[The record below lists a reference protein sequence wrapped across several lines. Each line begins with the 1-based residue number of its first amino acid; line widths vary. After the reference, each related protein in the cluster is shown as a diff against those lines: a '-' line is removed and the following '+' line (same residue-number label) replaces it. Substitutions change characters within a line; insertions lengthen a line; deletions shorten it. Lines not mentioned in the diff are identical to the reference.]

1 MQKLDF
7 NEERAKELFLKF
19 KKDPILGNLS
29 LARLFD
35 LLETCPIVQYDPG
48 EYIINE
54 GESDTHLFILA
65 SGKMEIIHSDKIIK
79 TMDRIGE
86 IVGEMSLISKEARF
100 ASVRAVNQVQ
110 CLSIEFSYVNN
121 PEPGPQNIMIYIIS
135 QFLVSRLKSNTKELA
150 DIKRENELLRK
161 SNPEH

>member
-1 MQKLDF
+1 MQKLEF
-7 NEERAKELFLKF
+7 NEEKAKELFIKF

-29 LARLFD
+29 LASLFD
-35 LLETCPIVQYDPG
+35 LLETSPIMQYDPG
-48 EYIINE
+48 EYIIKE

-65 SGKMEIIHSDKIIK
+65 YGKIEIIHNDKIVK
-79 TMDRIGE
+79 TMDRLGE

-110 CLSIEFSYVNN
+110 CLSIEFSYINN
-121 PEPGPQNIMIYIIS
+121 PEPGPQNILLYIIS
-135 QFLVSRLKSNTKELA
+135 QFLVSRLKSITKELS

-161 SNPEH
+161 K

>member
-1 MQKLDF
+1 MKILEF

-19 KKDPILGNLS
+19 KRDPILGNLS

-35 LLETCPIVQYDPG
+35 LLETSPIMQYEPG
-48 EYIINE
+48 EYVIKE
-54 GESDTHLFILA
+54 GETDTHLFILA
-65 SGKMEIIHSDKIIK
+65 AGKIEIIHGDEVIN

-110 CLSIEFSYVNN
+110 CLSIEFAYINN
-121 PEPGPQNIMIYIIS
+121 TEPGPQNILLYIIS
-135 QFLVSRLKSNTKELA
+135 QFLVSRLKSITKELA
-150 DIKRENELLRK
+150 DIKRENELLKKRK
-161 SNPEH
+161 PW